1 MVKDILSWQILVKR
15 LPINIHDFCGRY
27 LVMSLANNS
36 HLKRWKIS
44 NSELCSLCTKKQ
56 TELHVLNHCLQALN
70 WYTWRHNLIIQ
81 TFCNHLLKTACYDF
95 RLHAGIEGFENP
107 ATLFKSRQQSLTT
120 TGPQQNDLLHRA
132 RPDIAIE
139 TRDTLTVIELTCPYE
154 TNTTKSREYKETRYK
169 EIKSELLTPPSNF
182 QLIFLEVT
190 SLGFVTKNIKT
201 FRNFLKSLNIN
212 ERYLIEKLQEAAI
225 RCSYLTYC
233 RRNKNW
239 NEPNLISYEWYVSNT
254 SDD

>member
-1 MVKDILSWQILVKR
+1 MVKDIQSSKILVKQ
-15 LPINIHDFCGRY
+15 LPINIHNFCRRY

-36 HLKRWKIS
+36 NLKRWKTS

-56 TELHVLNHCLQALN
+56 TQLHVFNHYLQALN
-70 WYTWRHNLIIQ
+70 RYTWRHNSIIQ

-95 RLHAGIEGFENP
+95 GLYADIEGFENP

-139 TRDTLTVIELTCPYE
+139 TRDTLTVIELTCSIE
-154 TNTTKSREYKETRYK
+154 TNNTKSREYKEPRHK

-182 QLIFLEVT
+182 QLIFTEVT
-190 SLGFVTKNIKT
+190 SLGFVTKNIKI
-201 FRNFLKSLNIN
+201 FRNFLKSMNIN
-212 ERYLIEKLQEAAI
+212 ERCLIKKLQEVTI
-225 RCSYLTYC
+225 RCSHLIYC

-239 NEPNLISYEWYVSNT
+239 NKPNLISYE
-254 SDD
+254 